1 MAIFQVGK
9 LRPCSRLGKG
19 SPARCPGM
27 GAGLGLGLGPGPWPG
42 LLQEP
47 IPLTAQA
54 GGQLEASLALS
65 GIQLGAG

>member
-1 MAIFQVGK
+1 
-9 LRPCSRLGKG
+9 
-19 SPARCPGM
+19 M
-27 GAGLGLGLGPGPWPG
+27 GVGLGLGPGPRPG

-54 GGQLEASLALS
+54 GGQLEVSLALS